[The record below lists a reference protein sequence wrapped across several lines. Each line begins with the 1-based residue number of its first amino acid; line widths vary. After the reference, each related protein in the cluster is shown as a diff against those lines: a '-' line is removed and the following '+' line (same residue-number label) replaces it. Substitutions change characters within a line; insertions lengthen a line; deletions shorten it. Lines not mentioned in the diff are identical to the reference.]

1 MNAPHLVVL
10 PPQIGTTVVISA
22 GVPGRPGA
30 NGVDGRDSEEFAVY
44 AKRVDFVSDN
54 LLYRGEAA
62 VGSADSEAVWR
73 IRRITFGAIDGD
85 VTEQWAGGTAD
96 FDKAWADRLSLTYV

>member
-1 MNAPHLVVL
+1 MNTPRLVVL
-10 PPQIGTTVVISA
+10 SAQIGTTAVISA
-22 GVPGRPGA
+22 GIPGRPGA

-54 LLYRGEAA
+54 LLYRGEAE

-73 IRRITFGAIDGD
+73 VRKVVIAGDGD
-85 VTEQWAGGTAD
+85 ITETWAGGNAL
-96 FDKAWADRLSLTYV
+96 FDKVWDDRTTEVYS

>member
-1 MNAPHLVVL
+1 MNTPRLVVL

-73 IRRITFGAIDGD
+73 IRKIVIAGDGD
-85 VTEQWAGGTAD
+85 ITETWAGGNAA
-96 FDKAWADRLSLTYV
+96 FDKSWDNRLNEVYS

>member
-1 MNAPHLVVL
+1 MSS
-10 PPQIGTTVVISA
+10 PPQVINTTNKPFVVAVGIPGPRGPA
-22 GVPGRPGA
+22 GG
-30 NGVDGRDSEEFAVY
+30 EEEAVY
-44 AKRVDFVSDN
+44 AKRVDMQGDT

-62 VGSADSEAVWR
+62 VGTLDATPAWR
-73 IRRITFGAIDGD
+73 IRRITIALDGD

>member
-1 MNAPHLVVL
+1 MNTPRLVVL
-10 PPQIGTTVVISA
+10 SAQIGTTAVISA

-30 NGVDGRDSEEFAVY
+30 NGADGRDSEEFAVY

-73 IRRITFGAIDGD
+73 IRKVVIAGDGD
-85 VTEQWAGGTAD
+85 ITETWAGGSAL
-96 FDKAWADRLSLTYV
+96 FDKVWDDRASLGYS